1 MMLLIALDVAVSA
14 LLALVK
20 KQHHVLRRMKTMKC
34 NQKRVIAKQNSR
46 TLDTLTAI
54 AKDTAIRELRK
65 QTADIVNRS
74 RNKMY
79 LAMLQAGLSVR
90 TIMRVQKELLSTVEP
105 WYAQFVANKDN
116 PEAGEGVADFAL
128 QDKLKSY
135 DIEFIPVQEEL

>member
-1 MMLLIALDVAVSA
+1 MLLIALDVAVSA

-20 KQHHVLRRMKTMKC
+20 KQYHVLRRMKTMKC
-34 NQKRVIAKQNSR
+34 NQKHVIAKQNSR
-46 TLDTLTAI
+46 ILDTLTTI

-90 TIMRVQKELLSTVEP
+90 TIMRVQNELLNTVEP
-105 WYAQFVANKDN
+105 WYAQFVASNDSS
-116 PEAGEGVADFAL
+116 EAGEGVADFAL
-128 QDKLKSY
+128 QQKLKEY
-135 DIEFIPVQEEL
+135 NIEFMPVKDEL

>member
-1 MMLLIALDVAVSA
+1 
-14 LLALVK
+14 
-20 KQHHVLRRMKTMKC
+20 MKC
-34 NQKRVIAKQNSR
+34 NQKHVIAKQNSR
-46 TLDTLTAI
+46 TLDTLTTI

-105 WYAQFVANKDN
+105 WYAQFVASKDN

-128 QDKLKSY
+128 QEKLKSY
-135 DIEFIPVQEEL
+135 NIEFIPVQEEL

>member
-1 MMLLIALDVAVSA
+1 
-14 LLALVK
+14 
-20 KQHHVLRRMKTMKC
+20 MKC

-90 TIMRVQKELLSTVEP
+90 TIMRVQKDLLSTVEP